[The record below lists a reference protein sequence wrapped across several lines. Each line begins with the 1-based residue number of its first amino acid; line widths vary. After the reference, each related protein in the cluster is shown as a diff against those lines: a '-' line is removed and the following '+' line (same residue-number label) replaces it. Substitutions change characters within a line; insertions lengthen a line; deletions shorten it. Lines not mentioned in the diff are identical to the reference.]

1 MTTHRFARLAT
12 FVLCQLA
19 AVLCATSSG
28 LALQGSWTA
37 GANFPTTQVRGQGTW
52 FAPNGRFY
60 VLGGRTSD
68 SAGSDLLNPSE
79 YDPGTNS
86 WSVKSAV
93 FPDNQVNNMVG
104 GVLTDAGTSYIYCVG
119 GSAAGAATSTPDVR
133 RYDPVADVITTV
145 ATDPWPAPLNT
156 LPGGGAVFNNR
167 LYVVGGFT
175 IGVGMTDQIWEFD
188 PAALAGSR
196 WTQKAATLPV
206 QMGYIPTALVGNTI
220 YIGGGTTFS
229 AGLLFDSMNSYAY
242 DPLTDV
248 LTTIASIPRATG
260 ETRAVNEGG
269 QMWVLG
275 GGRTS
280 PNPSN
285 QVDAYSPG
293 PNSWSLAPSFVTAR
307 RNIAADVDP
316 ATGNIY
322 MVGGYA
328 PSAATDNM
336 EIFKGCLP
344 TTYCT
349 AKVNS
354 AGCTPAIG
362 STGTPSATAGSG
374 FVISTSNELDNRN
387 GLYFYS
393 KTGANNAPFQGGFL
407 CALAPLT
414 RTPVQNS
421 GGTPPCNGSY
431 NIDFNAYIA
440 GGADPA
446 LVSGQQVWIQTWSRD
461 PASASTTNLSDA
473 LTFVICP

>member
-1 MTTHRFARLAT
+1 MTTHRFARLAA
-12 FVLCQLA
+12 FVLCQLVVA
-19 AVLCATSSG
+19 LCATSSG
-28 LALQGSWTA
+28 FALQGSWTA
-37 GANFPTTQVRGQGTW
+37 GANFPTTLTRGQGTW

-68 SAGSDLLNPSE
+68 LAGSDLLSPAE
-79 YDPGTNS
+79 FMGT
-86 WSVKSAV
+86 WSAKSAV

-104 GVLTDAGTSYIYCVG
+104 GVLTDAGTPYIYCVG
-119 GSAAGAATSTPDVR
+119 GSAAGAATATAAVR

-145 ATDPWPAPLNT
+145 ATDPWSAPLNT
-156 LPGGGAVFNNR
+156 LPGGGAVFNNK
-167 LYVVGGFT
+167 LYVFGGFT

-229 AGLLFDSMNSYAY
+229 AGLLFDSTNSFAY

-248 LTTIASIPRATG
+248 LTTIAPIPRATG
-260 ETRAVNEGG
+260 ETRAVSEGG
-269 QMWVLG
+269 QLWVLG
-275 GGRTS
+275 GGRTA

-293 PNSWSLAPSFVTAR
+293 PNKWSLAPSFVTAR

-316 ATGNIY
+316 ATGTIY

-328 PSAATDNM
+328 PATATDNM
-336 EIFKGCLP
+336 EIFTCGT

-354 AGCTPAIG
+354 AGCTPAIS
-362 STGTPSATAGSG
+362 STGTPSASAGSG
-374 FVISTSNELDNRN
+374 FVIHTANVLDNKIGLHFYGKN
-387 GLYFYS
+387 GPDSF
-393 KTGANNAPFQGGFL
+393 PFQGGTL
-407 CALAPLT
+407 CMRPPHV
-414 RTPVQNS
+414 RTPLQDS

-431 NIDFNAYIA
+431 NTDFNFWIFS
-440 GGADPA
+440 GSDPA
-446 LVSGQQVWIQTWSRD
+446 LVAGQQVWAQTWSRD
-461 PASASTTNLSDA
+461 PGFAPPNNVGLSDA
-473 LTFVICP
+473 LDFIICP